1 MRSADSRVHSA
12 DSRVRGVDSRVR
24 GADARVQSADARV
37 RSADTRVRRADARV
51 RGLRSRGLSCT
62 VMCSL
67 PRPGIKPQSRA
78 SQGGFL
84 TTEPP
89 GKSLNI

>member
-1 MRSADSRVHSA
+1 MRSAESRVHSA

-37 RSADTRVRRADARV
+37 RRADARV
-51 RGLRSRGLSCT
+51 RGLRSRGLSCP

>member
-1 MRSADSRVHSA
+1 MRSAESRVHSA

-37 RSADTRVRRADARV
+37 RRADARV
-51 RGLRSRGLSCT
+51 RGLRSRGLSCP

-67 PRPGIKPQSRA
+67 PRPGIKPQSRS